1 MGFEPV
7 KQRRLSDDIVKH
19 LEALIAEG
27 SLRPGERLPAER
39 VLAERFGVSRPSLRE
54 AIQKLIARGLLLSR
68 QGGGTY
74 VTEALNSAF
83 TDPLLPLL
91 ESREETRRDL
101 LEFRHTLESACAYYA
116 AQRAT
121 EPDLARL
128 TLAWERLEDCY
139 RRRETLTRE
148 EEGEADAAF
157 HLAIAEASHN
167 AVYLHSI
174 RSLFEL
180 LRHHM
185 VTNIGGMQAQRGET
199 RERLLEQ
206 HRSLY
211 QAIVAGEAETAR
223 EAASRHLGYVRE
235 VLEEAGAMAGRLA
248 RAKRRDEL

>member
-1 MGFEPV
+1 MSFEPV

-39 VLAERFGVSRPSLRE
+39 ALAERFGVSRPSLRE
-54 AIQKLIARGLLLSR
+54 AIQKLTARGLLLSR

-101 LEFRHTLESACAYYA
+101 LEFRHTLEGACAYYA

-121 EPDLARL
+121 QPDLARL

-139 RRRETLTRE
+139 RRRETISRE
-148 EEGEADAAF
+148 EEGDADAAF
-157 HLAIAEASHN
+157 HMAIAEASHN

-185 VTNIGGMQAQRGET
+185 VTNIGGMHAHREET
-199 RERLLEQ
+199 RDRLIEQ
-206 HRSLY
+206 HRALY
-211 QAIVAGEAETAR
+211 EAIVEGRADGAR
-223 EAASRHLGYVRE
+223 EAANRHLDYVQE
-235 VLEEAGAMAGRLA
+235 VLAEAGAVAHRIA
-248 RAKRRDEL
+248 RARRREEF